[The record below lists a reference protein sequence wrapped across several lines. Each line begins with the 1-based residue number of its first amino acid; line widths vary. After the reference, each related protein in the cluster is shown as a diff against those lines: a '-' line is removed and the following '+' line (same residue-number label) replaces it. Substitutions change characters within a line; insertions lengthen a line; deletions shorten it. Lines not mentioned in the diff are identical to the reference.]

1 MSGWNDGGRGEGGNR
16 RMFNPREDLMSNDG
30 MEVFSSLELG
40 FNPIKMQK
48 ETRKDDGGMARVGRS
63 GREMN
68 FRVIGNLAS

>member
-1 MSGWNDGGRGEGGNR
+1 
-16 RMFNPREDLMSNDG
+16 MFNLREDLMSNDG

-40 FNPIKMQK
+40 FNMQK
-48 ETRKDDGGMARVGRS
+48 ETRKDDGGLALVGRS

>member
-1 MSGWNDGGRGEGGNR
+1 
-16 RMFNPREDLMSNDG
+16 MFNLREDLMSNDG

-48 ETRKDDGGMARVGRS
+48 ETRKDDGALPLVGRS

-68 FRVIGNLAS
+68 FHVIASLAS

>member
-1 MSGWNDGGRGEGGNR
+1 
-16 RMFNPREDLMSNDG
+16 MFNLREDLMSDDG
-30 MEVFSSLELG
+30 MEVFSFLELG

-48 ETRKDDGGMARVGRS
+48 ETRKDDGGLALVGRS